1 MKNTLFSAVAAF
13 TLSLATIPVI
23 GQVNTADFASA
34 TPPLDV
40 YAQLAR
46 TASVRISPNGRY
58 VAMLSPYKGGK
69 GVFVYDLVD
78 ANAAPKVIPTP
89 RSSIVKSVT
98 WGSDKH
104 ILMQGQ
110 SRHFYPYGKLR
121 KHAVLHYRWYA
132 TNVETDKTVMLM
144 NDKIKD
150 ESKSY
155 QVVYGGNRAHSL
167 PDDLDHILMSFSEY
181 TNRPVRRY
189 WKVNLDSGKSNMT
202 KTMPITTETVIRSK
216 DGAQILA
223 RSDYKDSGKFTIYAG
238 EYPSE
243 KEIYSEQFDPD
254 ENPTTFLQTLSEGK
268 LILSSEEEDR
278 FNFFTVDLNT
288 GQKGP
293 FTVNVSTPS
302 GYTYGPIF
310 DPYDRSLIGAAYTD
324 DLSREVYFKEPF
336 ASWHKKSKRALNG
349 KNVSILSWT
358 EDRSM
363 VTLFAEGPDDAG
375 TYYLFEP
382 KAGQMS
388 PLGGTYPE
396 LKPNEIGRTI
406 REDYTA
412 RDGLKIPAYLTLPPG
427 KTRSAGPMPL
437 VVLAHGG
444 PTARDDAAFDFW
456 AQHIAS
462 QGYAVFKPQ
471 FRGSTGFTYRHQKKG
486 DGQFGEG
493 MLHDT
498 VDGVKHLI
506 KTGVADSDKI
516 CVTGASYGGYQALAL
531 PMIEPDMFKCA
542 LSLNGVSDI
551 PKMMDYEVART
562 GSRESG
568 VVKFWNRI
576 MGTDAGGMDRL
587 SKQSPADYP
596 ETIKAE
602 IVLMHGT
609 DDGTV
614 PIEQA
619 KLMAKALK
627 KIGQSD
633 DIILLK
639 KDDHNLSLPQS
650 RKKLLEESEK
660 LFSKHL
666 KQSR

>member
-1 MKNTLFSAVAAF
+1 MKNTLFSAIVAIS
-13 TLSLATIPVI
+13 LSLAVIPAI
-23 GQVNTADFASA
+23 GQINTADTAIA
-34 TPPLDV
+34 AKPVDI
-40 YAQLAR
+40 YAQLPR

-69 GVFVYDLVD
+69 GIFVYDLVD
-78 ANAAPKVIPTP
+78 TGAAPKVIPTP
-89 RSSIVKSVT
+89 RSSIVKSVV

-132 TNVETDKTVMLM
+132 TNVETNKTEMLLR
-144 NDKIKD
+144 DKIED

-155 QVVYGGNRAHSL
+155 QVVNGGNRVHSL
-167 PDDLDHILMSFSEY
+167 PSEPDHILMSYAEY
-181 TNRPVRRY
+181 TNRPVIRY
-189 WKVNLDSGKSNMT
+189 WKVNLNTGKSRAV
-202 KTMPITTETVIRSK
+202 KTLPITTESVIRSK
-216 DGAQILA
+216 NGEEILA
-223 RSDYKDSGKFTIYAG
+223 RSDYRDSGKFTVYAG
-238 EYPSE
+238 EYPDE
-243 KEIYSEQFDPD
+243 KEIYSEQFDPS
-254 ENPTTFLQTLSEGK
+254 ENPTTFLQTYSDGK
-268 LILSSEEEDR
+268 LILSSDEDDR
-278 FNFFTVDLNT
+278 FNFFTVDIKT
-288 GQKGP
+288 GQKGT
-293 FTVNVSTPS
+293 FSVNASTPS
-302 GYTYGPIF
+302 GYTYGPLF
-310 DPYDRSLIGAAYTD
+310 DPYDRSLIGATYTD
-324 DLSREVYFKEPF
+324 DLAREVYFKEPY
-336 ASWHKKSKRALNG
+336 ASWHKKSKNALKG

-363 VTLFAEGPDDAG
+363 VTLFAEGPSDAG

-382 KAGQMS
+382 KVGQIS
-388 PLGGTYPE
+388 SLGGTYPE
-396 LKPNEIGRTI
+396 LKSNDIGRTT
-406 REDYTA
+406 REDFTA

-427 KTRSAGPMPL
+427 KTKASGPMPL

-444 PTARDDAAFDFW
+444 PIARDDASFDFW
-456 AQHIAS
+456 AQHIAA

-471 FRGSTGFTYRHQKKG
+471 FRGSTGFTYRHRKRG
-486 DGQFGEG
+486 NGQFGEG

-506 KTGVADSDKI
+506 KTGVVDADKV

-531 PMIEPDMFKCA
+531 PMIEPSMFKCA

-551 PKMMDYEVART
+551 PKMLDYEIART

-568 VVKFWNRI
+568 VVKFWHRI
-576 MGTDAGGMDRL
+576 MGMNVGGIDRL
-587 SKQSPADYP
+587 SKQSPADFP

-602 IVLMHGT
+602 IVLVHGT

-619 KLMAKALK
+619 ELMAKALK

-650 RKKLLEESEK
+650 RKKLLEESKE
-660 LFSKHL
+660 LFAKHL
-666 KQSR
+666 K

>member
-1 MKNTLFSAVAAF
+1 MKNMLLNAGTAIALSFAV
-13 TLSLATIPVI
+13 LPVI
-23 GQVNTADFASA
+23 GQINATDTAIAA
-34 TPPLDV
+34 QPVDV

-46 TASVRISPNGRY
+46 TASVRISPDGRY

-69 GVFVYDLVD
+69 GIFVYDLVD
-78 ANAAPKVIPTP
+78 TNAAPKVIPTP
-89 RSSIVKSVT
+89 RNSIVKSVV

-110 SRHFYPYGKLR
+110 SRHFYPQGKLR
-121 KHAVLHYRWYA
+121 KHAVLHYRWFA
-132 TNVETDKTVMLM
+132 TNIETNKTEMLLR
-144 NDKIKD
+144 DKIAD

-155 QVVYGGNRAHSL
+155 QVVNGGNRIHSL
-167 PDDLDHILMSFSEY
+167 PDEPNHILMSYAEY
-181 TNRPVRRY
+181 TNRPVIRY
-189 WKVNLDSGKSNMT
+189 WKVNLDTGKSRPV
-202 KTMPITTETVIRSK
+202 KTLPITTASVIRSK
-216 DGAQILA
+216 NGEEILA
-223 RSDYKDSGKFTIYAG
+223 RSDYQNSGKFTVYAG
-238 EYPSE
+238 EYPNEREVYSE
-243 KEIYSEQFDPD
+243 KFDPD
-254 ENPTTFLQTLSEGK
+254 KNPSTFLQTLSDGK
-268 LILSSEEEDR
+268 LILSSDEDDR

-288 GQKGP
+288 GQKGT
-293 FTVNVSTPS
+293 FAVNASTPR
-302 GYTYGPIF
+302 GYTYDPLF
-310 DPYDRSLIGAAYTD
+310 DPYDRSLIGASYTD
-324 DLSREVYFKEPF
+324 DLSREVYFKEPY
-336 ASWHKKSKRALNG
+336 ASWHKKSKKALKG

-363 VTLFAEGPDDAG
+363 VTLFAESPGDAG

-382 KAGQMS
+382 KAGQIS
-388 PLGGTYPE
+388 SLGGTYPE
-396 LKPNEIGRTI
+396 LKPSDIGRTT
-406 REDYTA
+406 RVDYTA

-427 KTRSAGPMPL
+427 KTKTSGPMPL

-444 PTARDDAAFDFW
+444 PIARDDASFDFW

-471 FRGSTGFTYRHQKKG
+471 FRGSTGFSYRHQKRG
-486 DGQFGEG
+486 NGQFGEG

-498 VDGVKHLI
+498 IDGVKHLI
-506 KTGVADSDKI
+506 DTGVVDADKI

-551 PKMMDYEVART
+551 PKMLDYVIALT

-568 VVKFWNRI
+568 SVKFWHRI
-576 MGTDAGGMDRL
+576 MGMNAGGVDRL
-587 SKQSPADYP
+587 SKQSPADFP

-602 IVLMHGT
+602 VVLMHGT

-619 KLMAKALK
+619 ELMAKALK

-660 LFSKHL
+660 LFAKHL
-666 KQSR
+666 K

>member
-1 MKNTLFSAVAAF
+1 MKNKL
-13 TLSLATIPVI
+13 LS
-23 GQVNTADFASA
+23 ASA
-34 TPPLDV
+34 SVILSIFSVSALGHLSSTDIAAAAQPVDV

-46 TASVRISPNGRY
+46 TASVRVSPDGKY

-69 GVFVYDLVD
+69 AIFVYDLVD
-78 ANAAPKVIPTP
+78 SSAQPKVIPAP
-89 RSSIVKSVT
+89 RSSIVKSVS
-98 WGSDKH
+98 WGSNRH

-110 SRHFYPYGKLR
+110 SRHFYPQGKLR

-132 TNVETDKTVMLM
+132 TNVETNKTTMLM
-144 NDKIKD
+144 RDKIKD

-155 QVVYGGNRAHSL
+155 QVVGGGNRAHSL
-167 PDDLDHILMSFSEY
+167 PNDPNHILMSFSEY
-181 TNRPVRRY
+181 TNRAVTRY
-189 WKVNLDSGKSNMT
+189 WKVNLDTGKSNMT
-202 KTMPITTETVIRSK
+202 KTVPFTTESVVRSK
-216 DGAQILA
+216 DGTKILA
-223 RSDYKDSGKFTIYAG
+223 RSDYKKSGRFTVFSG
-238 EYPSE
+238 EYPDE
-243 KEIYSEQFDPD
+243 KEVYTEMFDPD
-254 ENPTTFLQTLSEGK
+254 DNPSTFLQTYSDGK
-268 LILSSEEEDR
+268 LILSKEDANE

-293 FTVNVSTPS
+293 FTINASTPS
-302 GYTYGPIF
+302 GYEYGPIF
-310 DPYDRSLIGAAYTD
+310 DPYTRDLIGAGYTD
-324 DLSREVYFKEPF
+324 DLSREVFFKEPY
-336 ASWHKKSKRALNG
+336 ASWHKKAKKALRG

-358 EDRSM
+358 EDKSK
-363 VTLFAEGPDDAG
+363 VTLFAESPGDAG

-382 KAGQMS
+382 KVGQIS

-396 LKPNEIGRTI
+396 LKASDIGRTI
-406 REDYTA
+406 REDFTA

-427 KTRSAGPMPL
+427 KTKTSGPMPL

-444 PTARDDAAFDFW
+444 PIARDDAAFDFW

-471 FRGSTGFTYRHQKKG
+471 FRGSTGFTFRHQQKG
-486 DGQFGEG
+486 NGQFGEG

-506 KTGVADSDKI
+506 KTGVVDADKI

-551 PKMMDYEVART
+551 PKMLDYVIALT
-562 GSRESG
+562 GSRESSS
-568 VVKFWNRI
+568 VKFWHRI
-576 MGTDAGGMDRL
+576 MGMDVGGMDRL
-587 SKQSPADYP
+587 SQQSPADNP
-596 ETIKAE
+596 EAIKAE

-619 KLMAKALK
+619 ELMAKALK
-627 KIGQSD
+627 KMGRSD

-650 RKKLLEESEK
+650 RKTLLEESEK
-660 LFSKHL
+660 LFARHL
-666 KQSR
+666 K

>member
-1 MKNTLFSAVAAF
+1 MKNMLLNAGTAIALSFAV
-13 TLSLATIPVI
+13 LPVI
-23 GQVNTADFASA
+23 GQINATDTAIAA
-34 TPPLDV
+34 QPVDV

-46 TASVRISPNGRY
+46 TASVRISPDGRY

-69 GVFVYDLVD
+69 GIFVYDLVD
-78 ANAAPKVIPTP
+78 TNAAPKVIPTP
-89 RSSIVKSVT
+89 RNSIVKSVV

-110 SRHFYPYGKLR
+110 SRHFYPQGKLR
-121 KHAVLHYRWYA
+121 KHAVLHYRWFA
-132 TNVETDKTVMLM
+132 TNIETNKTEMLLR
-144 NDKIKD
+144 DKIAD

-155 QVVYGGNRAHSL
+155 QVVNGGNRIHSL
-167 PDDLDHILMSFSEY
+167 PDEPNHILMSYAEY
-181 TNRPVRRY
+181 TNRPVIRY
-189 WKVNLDSGKSNMT
+189 WKVNLDTGKSRPV
-202 KTMPITTETVIRSK
+202 KTLPITTASVIRSK
-216 DGAQILA
+216 NGEEILA
-223 RSDYKDSGKFTIYAG
+223 RSDYQNSGKFTVYAG
-238 EYPSE
+238 EYPNEREVYSE
-243 KEIYSEQFDPD
+243 KFDPD
-254 ENPTTFLQTLSEGK
+254 KNPSTFLQTLSDGK
-268 LILSSEEEDR
+268 LILSSDEDDR

-288 GQKGP
+288 GQKGT
-293 FTVNVSTPS
+293 FAVNASTPR
-302 GYTYGPIF
+302 GYTYDPLF
-310 DPYDRSLIGAAYTD
+310 DPYDRSLIGASYTD
-324 DLSREVYFKEPF
+324 DLSREVYFKEPY
-336 ASWHKKSKRALNG
+336 ASWHKKSKKALKG

-363 VTLFAEGPDDAG
+363 VTLFAESPGDAG

-382 KAGQMS
+382 KAGQIS
-388 PLGGTYPE
+388 SLGGTYPE
-396 LKPNEIGRTI
+396 LKPSDIGRTT
-406 REDYTA
+406 RVDYTA

-427 KTRSAGPMPL
+427 KTKTSGPMPL

-444 PTARDDAAFDFW
+444 PIARDDASFDFW

-471 FRGSTGFTYRHQKKG
+471 FRGSTGFSYRHQKRG
-486 DGQFGEG
+486 NGQFGEG

-498 VDGVKHLI
+498 IDGVKHLI
-506 KTGVADSDKI
+506 DTGVVDADKI

-551 PKMMDYEVART
+551 PKMLDYVIALT

-568 VVKFWNRI
+568 SVKFWHRI
-576 MGTDAGGMDRL
+576 MGMNAGGVDRL
-587 SKQSPADYP
+587 SKQSPADFP

-602 IVLMHGT
+602 VVLMHGT

-619 KLMAKALK
+619 ELMAKALK
-627 KIGQSD
+627 KIGQKD

-660 LFSKHL
+660 LFAKHL
-666 KQSR
+666 K